1 MAEPVTTS
9 SNEPQKSSHTAA
21 ILGWGSL
28 ALGTLVFIYF
38 IAIQLGVQWD
48 GREQEALKMVREYK
62 GPGMQFNLAD
72 QTIAVGNAAREKGGF
87 IGEFSWSAKHDEGP
101 VYRVELTWKEASSN
115 PRAGGRVTLEDK
127 SVLPADVEAQK
138 FMKPAGSS

>member
-1 MAEPVTTS
+1 M
-9 SNEPQKSSHTAA
+9 AA

-28 ALGTLVFIYF
+28 ALGTIAFIYF
-38 IAIQLGVQWD
+38 IAIQLGVQWE

-87 IGEFSWSAKHDEGP
+87 IGEFSWAAKHDEGP
-101 VYRVELTWKEASSN
+101 AYKVELTWKEGSSN
-115 PRAGGRVTLEDK
+115 HRASWKVNLEDK
-127 SVLPADVEAQK
+127 TVLPADVEAQK

>member
-1 MAEPVTTS
+1 MAEPVSS
-9 SNEPQKSSHTAA
+9 SNEPQKTSNMAA

-28 ALGTLVFIYF
+28 ALGTIAFIYF
-38 IAIQLGVQWD
+38 IAIQLGVQWE

-62 GPGMQFNLAD
+62 GAGMQFNLAD

-87 IGEFSWSAKHDEGP
+87 IGEFSWAAKHDEGP
-101 VYRVELTWKEASSN
+101 AYKVELTWKEGSSN
-115 PRAGGRVTLEDK
+115 HRASWKVNLEDK
-127 SVLPADVEAQK
+127 TVLPADVEAQK

>member
-1 MAEPVTTS
+1 MADPVTS
-9 SNEPQKSSHTAA
+9 SNDTHKGSHLAA

-28 ALGTLVFIYF
+28 ALGTIAFIYF
-38 IAIQLGVQWD
+38 ISLQLGVQWE
-48 GREQEALKMVREYK
+48 GREQEALQMVREYK

-101 VYRVELTWKEASSN
+101 AYKVELTWKEGSSN
-115 PRAGGRVTLEDK
+115 HRATWKVNLEDK
-127 SVLPADVEAQK
+127 SVLPGDVEAQK
-138 FMKPAGSS
+138 FMKPVSTS